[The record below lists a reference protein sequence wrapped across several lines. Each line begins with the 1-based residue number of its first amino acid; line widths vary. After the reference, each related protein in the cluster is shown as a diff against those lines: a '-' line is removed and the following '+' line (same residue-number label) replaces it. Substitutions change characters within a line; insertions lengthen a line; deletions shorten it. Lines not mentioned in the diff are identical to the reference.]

1 MNLVLPTVG
10 VAALALAAFPF
21 ISLCDCGD
29 DRGAVAA
36 NQQVSLTTAV
46 APTGDYIEARN
57 VTVWGGHC
65 HLNSEYD
72 HQGDAALVAWAIDGG
87 AFGGV
92 DLAGVRVVA
101 AVASG
106 ANLADG
112 EARSSDL
119 FVDATNDI
127 QRAAA
132 ERWARTEHAD
142 ALGTVAAVH
151 AVPIAFEREG
161 DHYRLAV
168 DDLVQLEGS
177 AIADRSCCTM
187 TECRGYEPLMAEAGA
202 VVGFADTLVFEGT
215 ETQVGWQYEGA
226 NSVFVTEFGA
236 PQGCGGA
243 CACES
248 DELPRP

>member
-1 MNLVLPTVG
+1 MTMNFVLPTIG
-10 VAALALAAFPF
+10 AAALALAAFPF
-21 ISLCDCGD
+21 ISLCDCD
-29 DRGAVAA
+29 DDSGASAA
-36 NQQVSLTTAV
+36 NQQVSLV
-46 APTGDYIEARN
+46 VMAPSGDYIEARN

-72 HQGDAALVAWAIDGG
+72 HQGDAALVAWSIDAG

-92 DLAGVRVVA
+92 ELGGVRVVA
-101 AVASG
+101 AVASD

-119 FVDATNDI
+119 FVDAATDA

-132 ERWARTEHAD
+132 ERWARTVHAD

-151 AVPIAFEREG
+151 ATPIAFEREG

-168 DDLVQLEGS
+168 DGLVRLEGS

-202 VVGFADTLVFEGT
+202 VVGYADTLVFEGT
-215 ETQVGWQYEGA
+215 ETQTGWQYEGA
-226 NSVFVTEFGA
+226 NCVFVTGFGA
-236 PQGCGGA
+236 VQGCAGV
-243 CACES
+243 CAC
-248 DELPRP
+248 DDGPRP